1 MKVYLPQ
8 DMSPVGKKYL
18 TDRGYELVMGSATDV
33 ETMKREIVDCD
44 AVIVRV
50 AKFPE

>member
-18 TDRGYELVMGSATDV
+18 TDRGYQIVPGTATD
-33 ETMKREIVDCD
+33 EATMAR
-44 AVIVRV
+44 
-50 AKFPE
+50 